1 MIEINDD
8 TKLVSYMGKYSLN
21 DMFTEDM
28 ISYMRLWKFNKGEH
42 ICRSDE
48 NITKLYFLVSGKAK
62 VYTILSN
69 GKQLLLS
76 FISPLELIGDLECIK
91 LNQFHCNI
99 QVIQE
104 AYCISIDLNIIRENL
119 MDDGRFL
126 RYIIN
131 SLGEKLTQNTNS
143 NSINLLYP
151 LENRLASYIL
161 ATSIN
166 DEGEETEIMQDY
178 NLIEIS
184 ELLGTSYRH
193 LLRTLN
199 KFIEKGAIAKK
210 NASYEIVRRDIL
222 TDLAGDLYE

>member
-1 MIEINDD
+1 MIEIIDD
-8 TKLVSYMGKYSLN
+8 DKIDYYVKKYSLN
-21 DMFTEDM
+21 DMFTDNM
-28 ISYMRLWKFNKGEH
+28 QMYMKLWKFNKGEH

-48 NITKLYFLVSGKAK
+48 NITKLYFLVLGRAK

-76 FISPLELIGDLECIK
+76 FNNPLEVIGDLECIK
-91 LNQFHCNI
+91 LNKFHCTI
-99 QVIQE
+99 QAIQE
-104 AYCISIDLNIIRENL
+104 TYCISIDLNIIRERL
-119 MDDGRFL
+119 MDDGKFL

-131 SLGEKLTQNTNS
+131 SLGKKLARNTNN

-161 ATSIN
+161 AISIN
-166 DEGEETEIMQDY
+166 DEGEETKIIQDC
-178 NLIEIS
+178 NLTEMS

-199 KFIEKGAIAKK
+199 KFIERGAIEKK
-210 NASYEIVRRDIL
+210 NANYEIVRRDIL
-222 TDLAGDLYE
+222 IGLAGDLYE

>member
-1 MIEINDD
+1 MIEIIDE
-8 TKLVSYMGKYSLN
+8 TKLGSYIEKYSLN
-21 DMFTEDM
+21 DIFTEDM
-28 ISYMRLWKFNKGEH
+28 RIYMKLWKFNKGEH

-48 NITKLYFLVSGKAK
+48 NITKLYFLASGKAK

-76 FISPLELIGDLECIK
+76 FITPLELIGDLECIK

-166 DEGEETEIMQDY
+166 DEGKETEIMQDY
-178 NLIEIS
+178 NLTEIS

>member
-1 MIEINDD
+1 MIEIIDE
-8 TKLVSYMGKYSLN
+8 TKLVSYIEKYSLN

-28 ISYMRLWKFNKGEH
+28 SSYMRLWKFNKGEH

-178 NLIEIS
+178 NLTEIS

>member
-1 MIEINDD
+1 MIETIDNNKISCYVKKYNLNEIF
-8 TKLVSYMGKYSLN
+8 TK
-21 DMFTEDM
+21 DMQVHM
-28 ISYMRLWKFNKGEH
+28 KLWKFNKGEH
-42 ICRSDE
+42 ICKSDE
-48 NITKLYFLVSGKAK
+48 TITKLYFLVSGRAK

-76 FISPLELIGDLECIK
+76 FNNPLELIGDLECIK

-99 QVIQE
+99 QAIQE
-104 AYCISIDLNIIRENL
+104 TYCISIDLNIIRENL
-119 MDDGRFL
+119 MDDGKFL

-131 SLGEKLTQNTNS
+131 SLGKKLTQNTDH

-161 ATSIN
+161 ATSVD
-166 DEGEETEIMQDY
+166 DEGEATEIMQDC

-199 KFIEKGAIAKK
+199 KFVEKGAIRKK
-210 NASYEIVRRDIL
+210 NLNYEIVKRDIL
-222 TDLAGDLYE
+222 TSLAGDLYE

>member
-1 MIEINDD
+1 MIEIIDD
-8 TKLVSYMGKYSLN
+8 AKIVYYVEKYSLN
-21 DMFTEDM
+21 DMFTDNM
-28 ISYMRLWKFNKGEH
+28 QRYMKLWKFNKGEH

-62 VYTILSN
+62 VYTLLSN

-76 FISPLELIGDLECIK
+76 FNNPLELIGDLECIK
-91 LNQFHCNI
+91 LNKFHCNI
-99 QVIQE
+99 QAIQE
-104 AYCISIDLNIIRENL
+104 TYCISIDLNVIRERL
-119 MDDGRFL
+119 MDDGKFL
-126 RYIIN
+126 RYVIS
-131 SLGEKLTQNTNS
+131 SLGRKLAHDTNH

-166 DEGEETEIMQDY
+166 DEGEETEIMQDC
-178 NLIEIS
+178 NLTEIS

-199 KFIEKGAIAKK
+199 KFIEKGAIEKK
-210 NASYEIVRRDIL
+210 NVNYKIVRRDIL
-222 TDLAGDLYE
+222 TGLAGDLYE